1 MKKLFVI
8 IVLGL
13 FNCNIV
19 FADMGLNCFITSINV
34 RDSKTQEIE
43 YKEYKPSQFT
53 VEIEDVGGGKVIART
68 FPSEHSGNICS
79 PFIGE
84 VTEARVKMKC
94 LRDLEYSEAG
104 TDFFLDRYTGK
115 FRIEVYIIDR
125 TDGWWRQEAGFC
137 EGVEKKF

>member
-1 MKKLFVI
+1 MKKLLGI
-8 IVLGL
+8 LVLVL

-19 FADMGLNCFITSINV
+19 FADMGLNCFITSMNV

-53 VEIEDVGGGKVIART
+53 VEIEKLGGGKVIART
-68 FPSEHSGNICS
+68 FPSEHAGNICS

-84 VTEARVKMKC
+84 VTDARVKMKC
-94 LRDLEYSEAG
+94 FWDLQYPEAG

-115 FRIEVYIIDR
+115 FRIEIYIIDR
-125 TDGWWRQEAGFC
+125 KNDWWRQEAGFC

>member
-43 YKEYKPSQFT
+43 YKEYMTSYTLKNVPAIKEEKY
-53 VEIEDVGGGKVIART
+53 VNNIENYVSSLHHELSSVQMPKQAIQ
-68 FPSEHSGNICS
+68 N
-79 PFIGE
+79 
-84 VTEARVKMKC
+84 
-94 LRDLEYSEAG
+94 YSV
-104 TDFFLDRYTGK
+104 L
-115 FRIEVYIIDR
+115 ILH
-125 TDGWWRQEAGFC
+125 
-137 EGVEKKF
+137 